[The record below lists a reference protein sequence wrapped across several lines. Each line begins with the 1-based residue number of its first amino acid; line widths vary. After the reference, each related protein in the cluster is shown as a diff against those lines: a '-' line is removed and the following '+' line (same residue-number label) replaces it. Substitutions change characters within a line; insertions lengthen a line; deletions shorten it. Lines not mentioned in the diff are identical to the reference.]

1 MTSLNRKQK
10 RRQAKRKK
18 QNHPAPPT
26 PPPPPATTVGEKLAA
41 AKRLRRAG
49 RLREAL
55 AQGREILDAD
65 PKQAET
71 LHFLGSLSMEVNNF
85 ETAANLIGKA
95 IAVDSGCAGYY
106 RDLGTALIKLDR
118 LGDAAYSFLG
128 AERYPWFPSM
138 TVHFGMTEAELTAAF
153 SEIVAAVAAIPPSA

>member
-1 MTSLNRKQK
+1 MEAFAFCSLAVVCSSAWGQNDKIRWPPVNETLKAKANAGSIGRKQQVTSLNRKQK
-10 RRQAKRKK
+10 R
-18 QNHPAPPT
+18 PAPPT
-26 PPPPPATTVGEKLAA
+26 PAAPSVTAVGKKLAA

-55 AQGREILDAD
+55 AQGREILDVD

-95 IAVDSGCAGYY
+95 IAVDSGRAGYH
-106 RDLGTALIKLDR
+106 RDLMAGRGFRITSLFASVGL
-118 LGDAAYSFLG
+118 
-128 AERYPWFPSM
+128 P
-138 TVHFGMTEAELTAAF
+138 
-153 SEIVAAVAAIPPSA
+153 

>member
-1 MTSLNRKQK
+1 LAAGTRAGAQFLEALFVNGRKRQVTSLNRKQK

-26 PPPPPATTVGEKLAA
+26 PPPPATAVGEKLAA

-106 RDLGTALIKLDR
+106 RDLGTALINPHCPD
-118 LGDAAYSFLG
+118 D
-128 AERYPWFPSM
+128 P
-138 TVHFGMTEAELTAAF
+138 V
-153 SEIVAAVAAIPPSA
+153 I